1 MSARDPVRLTDPA
14 AQVEPAIASA
24 LNALRARRADPADV
38 RELAERLAREL
49 AAPTV
54 AGSALAG
61 GLWLKSLLGG
71 VLTLALGFAA
81 WQQLA
86 APAQREQAA
95 RTAPTAVAAA
105 EVSPPQVMVARPEE
119 APALPVPRPGAQ
131 DAEAPASAAGVKRR
145 AAPRLATRER
155 PTAVTPAPAE
165 PKREPRPERELEL
178 LKRAQAA
185 LDADPGT
192 TLALAGEHL
201 RAHPDGVFAQE
212 RELLAIEALLK
223 LRQRARAVERAQ
235 AFVQRFPAS
244 PHGRRVR
251 ALLERSH
258 SLAPA
263 TTSPASSDPSQHPE
277 P

>member
-14 AQVEPAIASA
+14 AQVEPAVASA
-24 LNALRARRADPADV
+24 LNALRARRGDPADV

-61 GLWLKSLLGG
+61 GLWLKALFGG

-81 WQQLA
+81 WHQLA
-86 APAQREQAA
+86 APTQREPAA
-95 RTAPTAVAAA
+95 RTAPTAVPAA
-105 EVSPPQVMVARPEE
+105 EVSPPRVMVARPEA
-119 APALPVPRPGAQ
+119 APALPVPRPSAQ
-131 DAEAPASAAGVKRR
+131 SLGAPASAAGVKRR
-145 AAPRLATRER
+145 AAQRLATRER
-155 PTAVTPAPAE
+155 PTAAAVTAE
-165 PKREPRPERELEL
+165 PQREPRPERELEL
-178 LKRAQAA
+178 LERAQAA

-192 TLALAGEHL
+192 TLSLAGEHL
-201 RAHPDGVFAQE
+201 RDHRDGVFAQE

-223 LRQRARAVERAQ
+223 LRQRARAVERAH

-251 ALLERSH
+251 ALLQRSH

>member
-14 AQVEPAIASA
+14 AQMAPAVASA
-24 LNALRARRADPADV
+24 LSALRARRADPADV

-49 AAPTV
+49 AAPSV
-54 AGSALAG
+54 AGSELAG
-61 GLWLKSLLGG
+61 GLWVKTLLGG

-81 WQQLA
+81 WHQLA
-86 APAQREQAA
+86 APAQREHAGRPTQMAA
-95 RTAPTAVAAA
+95 PAAEAIAPRAAVAQ
-105 EVSPPQVMVARPEE
+105 PDR
-119 APALPVPRPGAQ
+119 APALPVAPPSRRGVKSAASAFGATPRASPPPATRTRPTKS
-131 DAEAPASAAGVKRR
+131 APAAA
-145 AAPRLATRER
+145 R
-155 PTAVTPAPAE
+155 PH
-165 PKREPRPERELEL
+165 PEREIEL
-178 LKRAQAA
+178 LQRAQAA
-185 LDADPGT
+185 LDADPAT
-192 TLALAGEHL
+192 TLALAREHL

-258 SLAPA
+258 SRVPA
-263 TTSPASSDPSQHPE
+263 TTPPASSDPSQHPE